1 MTGAREGQGYES
13 GYGHP
18 DPYGQTHQHGH
29 AYGRTG
35 AESQDYGQVY
45 GAPEPN
51 PYDPYA
57 GSAPGPNPYEPYA
70 GSAPEP
76 NPYEP
81 YAGSAPEPNP
91 YEPYAGSAPEPNPY
105 EPYAGSAPEPYAAAD
120 PYPAEHPEYASHAPY
135 DAPAG
140 LVEPPTPPVIP
151 AQPVIPTP
159 PGGARTRH
167 ALRRDP
173 RAHWVML
180 SLILLAAATALVF
193 AGYGRHE
200 IAATDAPPS
209 HCPTTPE
216 TRGEGPVV
224 QVDQNGIVHSA
235 APPDGTVAL
244 TYDGGPS
251 PDWTPRLLDVLAAHH
266 ATATFF
272 LTGSEAAAHPDLVR
286 RIVADGHELGSHTYT
301 DVDLAQ
307 VSDTRADL
315 ELSFTQ
321 NALAASTGLGT
332 RLLRLPHTTELAKLC
347 DDQWT
352 AGRRAAQSGYVLV
365 AADGKSVLQLTGS
378 PQAVDETEKLLA
390 HPGGATRHTSVGQA
404 LGLSDTT
411 YHVSA
416 LAEWKGGA
424 FVQAQGTSRSF
435 ADAMTWLLV
444 VAGVITAVRLAL
456 LLGVARVHVRRTRA
470 RRRRGAPRLPS
481 VTEPVSILVP
491 AYNEEAGIEA
501 TVRSLLASTHEAI
514 QVVVIDDGSSDRTF
528 EIAESIDDPRVMVV
542 RQPNAGKAAALNTGL
557 AWAHHD
563 IVVMIDGDTVFEPDA
578 VRRLIQPLADPR
590 VGAVS
595 GNTKVGNRQGV
606 LGRWQHLEYVIGFN
620 LDRRMYDV
628 LECMP
633 TVPGAIGAFRRDALA
648 GVGGVSEDTLAE
660 DTDLTMALCRAGWRV
675 VYEESAIAWTEAPST
690 VRQLWKQ
697 RYRWCYGTLQAMW
710 KHRRAVVEGG
720 QSGKLGRRGL
730 LYLLLFQTVLPLLAP
745 LVDVFAVYGLF
756 FQDPGQALGVWL
768 GFTAVQ
774 VGTAVYA
781 LRLDRERFE
790 PIWTLPLQ
798 IVVYRQL
805 MYLVVV
811 QSVVTALLG
820 SRLRWHRMQRTGT
833 ATETLERTG
842 AGTGAPRAG

>member
-1 MTGAREGQGYES
+1 
-13 GYGHP
+13 
-18 DPYGQTHQHGH
+18 
-29 AYGRTG
+29 
-35 AESQDYGQVY
+35 
-45 GAPEPN
+45 
-51 PYDPYA
+51 
-57 GSAPGPNPYEPYA
+57 
-70 GSAPEP
+70 
-76 NPYEP
+76 
-81 YAGSAPEPNP
+81 
-91 YEPYAGSAPEPNPY
+91 
-105 EPYAGSAPEPYAAAD
+105 
-120 PYPAEHPEYASHAPY
+120 
-135 DAPAG
+135 
-140 LVEPPTPPVIP
+140 
-151 AQPVIPTP
+151 
-159 PGGARTRH
+159 
-167 ALRRDP
+167 
-173 RAHWVML
+173 ML
-180 SLILLAAATALVF
+180 CLILLVAATALVF

-200 IAATDAPPS
+200 IAATGAPQP
-209 HCPTTPE
+209 HCPTTPA

-224 QVDQNGIVHSA
+224 QVDQNGIVRSA
-235 APPDGTVAL
+235 TPPDGTVAL

-266 ATATFF
+266 AKATFF
-272 LTGSEAAAHPDLVR
+272 LTGAEAAAHPDLVR
-286 RIVADGHELGSHTYT
+286 RIVSDGHELGSHTYT

-307 VSDTRADL
+307 VSETRADL
-315 ELSFTQ
+315 ELSLTQ
-321 NALAASTGLGT
+321 NALGASTGLGT
-332 RLLRLPHTTELAKLC
+332 RLLRLPHTTGLATFC
-347 DDQWT
+347 EDQWE
-352 AGRRAAQSGYVLV
+352 AGRRVAQAGYVLV

-378 PQAVDETEKLLA
+378 AQAVDETEKLLA
-390 HPGGATRHTSVGQA
+390 RPGGTTRYTSVGQA
-404 LGLSDTT
+404 LGLTETT
-411 YHVSA
+411 YHVST
-416 LAEWKGGA
+416 LAEWKGAA
-424 FVQAQGTSRSF
+424 FVQAQSASRGF

-444 VAGVITAVRLAL
+444 AAGVITAVRLAL
-456 LLGVARVHVRRTRA
+456 LIGVARVHVRRTRSK
-470 RRRRGAPRLPS
+470 RRRGAPRLPP

-501 TVRSLLASTHEAI
+501 TVRSLLASTHQAI

-563 IVVMIDGDTVFEPDA
+563 LVVMIDGDTVFEPDA

-633 TVPGAIGAFRRDALA
+633 TVPGAIGAFRRGALA

-730 LYLLLFQTVLPLLAP
+730 LYLLLFQTVLPLIAP
-745 LVDVFAVYGLF
+745 LVDVFAVYGLL

-833 ATETLERTG
+833 ATETLDRTAAVG
-842 AGTGAPRAG
+842 HSTTG

>member
-1 MTGAREGQGYES
+1 
-13 GYGHP
+13 
-18 DPYGQTHQHGH
+18 
-29 AYGRTG
+29 
-35 AESQDYGQVY
+35 
-45 GAPEPN
+45 
-51 PYDPYA
+51 
-57 GSAPGPNPYEPYA
+57 
-70 GSAPEP
+70 
-76 NPYEP
+76 
-81 YAGSAPEPNP
+81 
-91 YEPYAGSAPEPNPY
+91 
-105 EPYAGSAPEPYAAAD
+105 
-120 PYPAEHPEYASHAPY
+120 
-135 DAPAG
+135 
-140 LVEPPTPPVIP
+140 
-151 AQPVIPTP
+151 
-159 PGGARTRH
+159 
-167 ALRRDP
+167 
-173 RAHWVML
+173 ML
-180 SLILLAAATALVF
+180 CLILLVAATALVF

-200 IAATDAPPS
+200 IAATGAPQP
-209 HCPTTPE
+209 HCPTTPA

-224 QVDQNGIVHSA
+224 QVDQNGIVRSA
-235 APPDGTVAL
+235 TPPDGAVAL

-266 ATATFF
+266 AKATFF
-272 LTGSEAAAHPDLVR
+272 LTGAEAAAHPDLVR

-321 NALAASTGLGT
+321 NALAASTGRGT
-332 RLLRLPHTTELAKLC
+332 RLLRLPHTTGLAALC
-347 DDQWT
+347 EDQWE
-352 AGRRAAQSGYVLV
+352 AGLRVARAGYVLV
-365 AADGKSVLQLTGS
+365 AADGRSVLQLTGS
-378 PQAVDETEKLLA
+378 PGTVDETEKLLA
-390 HPGGATRHTSVGQA
+390 RSGGTTRYTSVGQA
-404 LGLSDTT
+404 LGLTDTT
-411 YHVSA
+411 YSVST
-416 LAEWKGGA
+416 LAEWKGAA
-424 FVQAQGTSRSF
+424 FVQAQNASRGF
-435 ADAMTWLLV
+435 ADAMTWLLA

-456 LLGVARVHVRRTRA
+456 LIGVARVHVRRTRSK
-470 RRRRGAPRLPS
+470 RRRGAPRLPP
-481 VTEPVSILVP
+481 VTEPVSVLVP

-501 TVRSLLASTHEAI
+501 TVRSLLASTYEAI

-578 VRRLIQPLADPR
+578 VHRLIQPLADPR

-710 KHRRAVVEGG
+710 KHRRAVVESG
-720 QSGKLGRRGL
+720 QSGKLGRRGI

-745 LVDVFAVYGLF
+745 LVDVFAVYGLL

-833 ATETLERTG
+833 ATETLDRTAAVG
-842 AGTGAPRAG
+842 QSTAG

>member
-1 MTGAREGQGYES
+1 MLCLI
-13 GYGHP
+13 
-18 DPYGQTHQHGH
+18 
-29 AYGRTG
+29 
-35 AESQDYGQVY
+35 V
-45 GAPEPN
+45 
-51 PYDPYA
+51 
-57 GSAPGPNPYEPYA
+57 
-70 GSAPEP
+70 
-76 NPYEP
+76 
-81 YAGSAPEPNP
+81 
-91 YEPYAGSAPEPNPY
+91 
-105 EPYAGSAPEPYAAAD
+105 
-120 PYPAEHPEYASHAPY
+120 
-135 DAPAG
+135 
-140 LVEPPTPPVIP
+140 LV
-151 AQPVIPTP
+151 
-159 PGGARTRH
+159 
-167 ALRRDP
+167 
-173 RAHWVML
+173 
-180 SLILLAAATALVF
+180 AATALVF

-200 IAATDAPPS
+200 IAATGAPPPG
-209 HCPTTPE
+209 CPTTPT

-224 QVDQNGIVHSA
+224 QVDRNGIVHSA
-235 APPDGTVAL
+235 TPPDGTVAL

-266 ATATFF
+266 ARATFF

-286 RIVADGHELGSHTYT
+286 RIVTDGHELGSHTYT

-332 RLLRLPHTTELAKLC
+332 RLLRLPHTTGLAEFC
-347 DDQWT
+347 EDQWR

-365 AADGKSVLQLTGS
+365 AADGKGVLQFAGS
-378 PQAVDETEKLLA
+378 PQAVDATEELLA
-390 HPGGATRHTSVGQA
+390 RAGATSHTSVGRA
-404 LGLSDTT
+404 LGLTDTT
-411 YHVSA
+411 YHVST
-416 LAEWKGGA
+416 LAEWKGAA
-424 FVQAQGTSRSF
+424 FVQAQHASRGF
-435 ADAMTWLLV
+435 ADAMAWLLGA
-444 VAGVITAVRLAL
+444 AGVLTAARLAL
-456 LLGVARVHVRRTRA
+456 LLGVARVHVRRTRS
-470 RRRRGAPRLPS
+470 RRRRGAPRLPP
-481 VTEPVSILVP
+481 VTEPVSVLVP

-501 TVRSLLASTHEAI
+501 TVRSLLASTHRDI

-563 IVVMIDGDTVFEPDA
+563 VVVMIDGDTVFEPEA
-578 VRRLIQPLADPR
+578 VHRLVQPLADPR

-633 TVPGAIGAFRRDALA
+633 TVPGAIGAFRRGALA

-745 LVDVFAVYGLF
+745 LVDVFAVYGLL
-756 FQDPGQALGVWL
+756 FQDAGQALGVWL

-820 SRLRWHRMQRTGT
+820 SRLGWHRMQRTGT
-833 ATETLERTG
+833 ATETLDRTATG
-842 AGTGAPRAG
+842 RPSAAG

>member
-1 MTGAREGQGYES
+1 MNDFGHEGPGREEPEYGGSGHSDHSGAHTAGQGYAYGH
-13 GYGHP
+13 GYGGTYEDPAHQGQADAEPYRHP
-18 DPYGQTHQHGH
+18 SGTYGSYGQ
-29 AYGRTG
+29 G
-35 AESQDYGQVY
+35 A
-45 GAPEPN
+45 AP
-51 PYDPYA
+51 A
-57 GSAPGPNPYEPYA
+57 T
-70 GSAPEP
+70 
-76 NPYEP
+76 
-81 YAGSAPEPNP
+81 
-91 YEPYAGSAPEPNPY
+91 
-105 EPYAGSAPEPYAAAD
+105 PEPYT
-120 PYPAEHPEYASHAPY
+120 PYAP
-135 DAPAG
+135 DAPSPYAMDRAYETYEAP
-140 LVEPPTPPVIP
+140 VPPVPPVTSSRPATP
-151 AQPVIPTP
+151 AQP
-159 PGGARTRH
+159 GAPRTRH

-173 RAHWVML
+173 RAHWAML
-180 SLILLAAATALVF
+180 CLLLLVAATALVF

-200 IAATDAPPS
+200 IAATAPPRP
-209 HCPTTPE
+209 HCPTAPE
-216 TRGEGPVV
+216 PRGEGPVV
-224 QVDQNGIVHSA
+224 QVDENGIVRSA
-235 APPDGTVAL
+235 TPPDGTVAL

-251 PDWTPRLLDVLAAHH
+251 PDWTPRLLDVLAARH
-266 ATATFF
+266 AKATFF

-307 VSDTRADL
+307 VSAARGDL

-332 RLLRLPHTTELAKLC
+332 RLLRLPHTTGLATLC
-347 DDQWT
+347 ADQWE
-352 AGRRAAQSGYVLV
+352 AGRRAAGAGYVLV
-365 AADGKSVLQLTGS
+365 TADGKSVLQLTGS
-378 PQAVDETEKLLA
+378 PQAVDETENLLTRA
-390 HPGGATRHTSVGQA
+390 GGATRHTSVGQA
-404 LGLSDTT
+404 LGISDTT
-411 YHVSA
+411 YRVSTF
-416 LAEWKGGA
+416 AEWKGAA
-424 FVQAQGTSRSF
+424 FVQAQAASRGF
-435 ADAMTWLLV
+435 ADAMTGLLV

-456 LLGVARVHVRRTRA
+456 LIGVARVHVRRTRS
-470 RRRRGAPRLPS
+470 RRRRGAPRLPP

-501 TVRSLLASTHEAI
+501 TVRSLLASTYGAI
-514 QVVVIDDGSSDRTF
+514 QVVVVDDGSSDRTF

-578 VRRLIQPLADPR
+578 VRRLVQPLADPR

-710 KHRRAVVEGG
+710 KHRRAVVERG

-756 FQDPGQALGVWL
+756 FQDPGQALGVWI

-781 LRLDRERFE
+781 LRLDKERFE

-820 SRLRWHRMQRTGT
+820 SRLRWHRMHRTGT

-842 AGTGAPRAG
+842 AASGGRPAG